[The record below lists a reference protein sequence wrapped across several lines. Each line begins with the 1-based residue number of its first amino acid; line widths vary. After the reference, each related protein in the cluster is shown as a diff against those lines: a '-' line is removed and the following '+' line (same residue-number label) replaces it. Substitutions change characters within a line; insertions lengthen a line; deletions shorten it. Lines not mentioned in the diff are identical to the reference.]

1 MRLLKYLFLFIA
13 LLFTSKTFASC
24 PYPSNFPAIAKKP
37 FPPTICYPESGGS
50 GYCKFR
56 LVDNGLDIKAACTNP
71 DGCTDGS
78 YIIDAYAVSGNVF
91 DTPDCDFKPLPEG
104 CQRMSDGSIECTT
117 PDDPEKPTILKC
129 TTDSCSNPD
138 NLRCPVGYVGGYVNG
153 TNTCTKSDK
162 PCDDCIPDPDP
173 DPPCPDCTQ
182 NIDSEKIIFA
192 VNNARDV
199 ITASINDIG
208 TSFDENLD
216 AMKSKLSEI
225 LEKISNLSNANG
237 NNSNDNDKEVDTSAL
252 AADTPTRQLTEH
264 EIKDNL
270 FVSSSSSSQCPQDN
284 VLNMNFMGYTLTH
297 SFSYAAICDA
307 LHMLSYLVMIF
318 AYMYSAII
326 VSRS

>member
-37 FPPTICYPESGGS
+37 FPTIICYPESGGS

-56 LVDNGLDIKAACTNP
+56 LVDNGLDIKAACTDP
-71 DGCTDGS
+71 EGCSSGS
-78 YIIDAYAVSGNVF
+78 YIIDAYSVNGNVY
-91 DTPDCDFKPLPEG
+91 DNADCEFKPLQDG
-104 CQRMSDGSIECTT
+104 CQRMQDGSIECTT
-117 PDDPEKPTILKC
+117 PDDPEKPTILEC
-129 TTDSCSNPD
+129 TSEACPNPD
-138 NLRCPVGYVGGYVNG
+138 NLRCPMGYVGGYVNG
-153 TNTCTKSDK
+153 KNTCTKSDK

-173 DPPCPDCTQ
+173 PCPDCTP
-182 NIDSEKIIFA
+182 NIDSEKIIAA
-192 VNNARDV
+192 VNNAKDS
-199 ITASINDIG
+199 ITGAVNNIG

-225 LEKISNLSNANG
+225 VDKISNLSN
-237 NNSNDNDKEVDTSAL
+237 SNDNDSTDDNTEVDTSAL

-270 FVSSSSSSQCPQDN
+270 FVSASSSSQCPQDN

-297 SFSYAAICDA
+297 SFSYLAICDA
-307 LHMLSYLVMIF
+307 LRMLSYLVMIF